1 MQLSV
6 KQYDTL
12 VKAINSAFSQ
22 YDTLIKAID
31 FVFSQKERFHDE
43 YIELLHKANDVLVEI
58 YDKHLENNKKTA
70 EYIAKR
76 RIKDKNYARS
86 KK

>member
-12 VKAINSAFSQ
+12 VKAINFA
-22 YDTLIKAID
+22 
-31 FVFSQKERFHDE
+31 FSQKERFYDE
-43 YIELLHKANDVLVEI
+43 DIELLHKANDVLVEI

-76 RIKDKNYARS
+76 RIEDKNYARS